1 MPVREI
7 PRDDW
12 VMFLE
17 SFSRLHDGWLITID
31 VLGAPDERLK
41 ARESALKSI
50 TADLRNQGEDSI
62 SILARDTPH
71 DEVTHIIKAPSHV
84 RLMEMETGAHEG
96 LQIESKS
103 GQTAI
108 VRFRSPMLPEL
119 VDGIVLE

>member
-12 VMFLE
+12 VAFLE

-41 ARESALKSI
+41 ARESALKAI
-50 TADLRNQGEDSI
+50 TADLRPQGEDSI
-62 SILARDTPH
+62 SILTRNTPH
-71 DEVTHIIKAPSHV
+71 DEVSHIIEAPLHV
-84 RLMEMETGAHEG
+84 RLMETETGVHEG
-96 LQIESKS
+96 LQIESKG
-103 GQTAI
+103 GQTTI